1 MEQKTWQKKAF
12 LWLLVTRPKTLVA
25 SIIPV
30 SIGACL
36 SIDQIGEFNLLV
48 FFLCLVFAL
57 LIQIATNFYNDY
69 YDYVKGADSI
79 RKLGPTRLVQAG
91 QINGR
96 KLKNIALVL
105 LFLAFC
111 LGIWIMEY
119 CGASRLLLLVGI
131 GSVICAFAYTGGPF
145 PLAYNGLGDLFV
157 ILFFGLVAVSSTHYV
172 LVSHANCVWEP
183 NWIIPLGV
191 GFMINNLLVVNN
203 YRDFATDR
211 KVGKK
216 TLIVLLGQKFGLILY
231 FTGFSISCFVLP
243 LIEQRFSYLMILWP
257 IGICLC
263 IKLHKA
269 KCKEQFSTLLATT
282 SVTILA
288 YGSLLSYILIHL

>member
-36 SIDQIGEFNLLV
+36 SIDQIGEFNFLV

-157 ILFFGLVAVSSTHYV
+157 ILFFGLVAVSTTHYV
-172 LVSHANCVWEP
+172 LVSHANYVWEP

-203 YRDFATDR
+203 YRDFSTDR
-211 KVGKK
+211 EIGKK
-216 TLIVLLGQKFGLILY
+216 TLIVFFGQKFGLILY
-231 FTGFSISCFVLP
+231 FSGFSFSCLVLP

-263 IKLHKA
+263 NKLYKA

-282 SVTILA
+282 SLTILV
-288 YGSLLSYILIHL
+288 YGCLLSYTLIHQ